1 MRHYHQAAIES
12 SNGVQLIVAL
22 YDGLQRF
29 LTQAAVACEVRDE
42 PARREAA
49 RRALNI
55 VIHLQASLRMD
66 VGGAS
71 AERLSDFYTSVFA
84 DVLRASASASRQLFL
99 DTAREVRNVREAS
112 RVAAD
117 DPTVFAMI
125 PLDLQTRQE
134 QLMNTVQTSN
144 TVAIRS
150 STKTT
155 TQPRRGSPEK
165 SSKVS
170 SSAKRGICSF
180 LRKPRHQT

>member
-12 SNGVQLIVAL
+12 ANGVQLIVAL

-29 LTQAAVACEVRDE
+29 LTQAAVACEIRDE

-71 AERLSDFYTSVFA
+71 AERLSDFYASVFA
-84 DVLRASASASRQLFL
+84 DVLRASAAASRQLFL
-99 DTAREVRNVREAS
+99 DTAREVRNVREAW

-117 DPTVFAMI
+117 DPATLGMI

-134 QLMNTVQTSN
+134 QLMNTVQASN
-144 TVAIRS
+144 TVAIRP
-150 STKTT
+150 STNDDNAA
-155 TQPRRGSPEK
+155 P
-165 SSKVS
+165 
-170 SSAKRGICSF
+170 AWIA
-180 LRKPRHQT
+180 

>member
-71 AERLSDFYTSVFA
+71 AERLSDFYTAVFA
-84 DVLRASASASRQLFL
+84 DVLRASAGASRQLFL
-99 DTAREVRNVREAS
+99 DTAREVRNVREAW

-117 DPTVFAMI
+117 DPATLGML

-144 TVAIRS
+144 TVAIRP
-150 STKTT
+150 STNDDNAA
-155 TQPRRGSPEK
+155 P
-165 SSKVS
+165 
-170 SSAKRGICSF
+170 AWIA
-180 LRKPRHQT
+180 